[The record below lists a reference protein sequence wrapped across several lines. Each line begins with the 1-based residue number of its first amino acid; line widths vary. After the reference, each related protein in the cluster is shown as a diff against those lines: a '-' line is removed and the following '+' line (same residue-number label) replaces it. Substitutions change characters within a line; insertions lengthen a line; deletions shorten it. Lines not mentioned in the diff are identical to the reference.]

1 MQERSSDSLNL
12 VGEYRFTDC
21 LVFGF
26 GWSVDYS
33 TFNRVVY
40 ASLLSLQSSHASMHL
55 VSTFTCCAEERWVL
69 FRMCVWWFSLMYSV
83 NKLWLG
89 RVDIPQNVSVV
100 YIPFCLSSHW
110 LLWYSTGCLRLLGVW
125 LNCRLLCCYSEFTC
139 CQWSA
144 CICLLSL
151 WENCCFRACV
161 RLLWTFSSLWLACV
175 CLLTGAWRGWCI
187 YCALAFNLVY

>member
-1 MQERSSDSLNL
+1 MILFVL
-12 VGEYRFTDC
+12 VPLLIAWC
-21 LVFGF
+21 LDLAE

-40 ASLLSLQSSHASMHL
+40 ASLLFLQSSHASMHL

-110 LLWYSTGCLRLLGVW
+110 LLWYSTGCLQLLGVW
-125 LNCRLLCCYSEFTC
+125 LKCRLLCCYSEFAC

-144 CICLLSL
+144 CMLVKPVRKLLFQSL
-151 WENCCFRACV
+151 
-161 RLLWTFSSLWLACV
+161 
-175 CLLTGAWRGWCI
+175 
-187 YCALAFNLVY
+187 CAVTLDIF